1 MCYNVRIFKERN
13 FMETK
18 VDMKI
23 FRLQSAISKTMANP
37 LRLAILYYLKGKEKT
52 VNELAE
58 LVGASQ
64 SNVSQHLAMMR
75 QRDMVKTRKKGT
87 SIFYRVSNPKI
98 NQACDLVREV
108 LLEQLQEKQKLIKEM
123 S

>member
-1 MCYNVRIFKERN
+1 MLEYSKDMS
-13 FMETK
+13 FMETE
-18 VDMKI
+18 VDMTI

-37 LRLAILYYLKGKEKT
+37 LRLAILYFLKGKEKT

-58 LVGASQ
+58 LVGVSQ

-75 QRDMVKTRKKGT
+75 QRDMVKTRKEGT
-87 SIFYRVSNPKI
+87 SIYYSVSNPKI

-108 LLEQLQEKQKLIKEM
+108 LLEQLQEKQKLIKKI
-123 S
+123 

>member
-1 MCYNVRIFKERN
+1 
-13 FMETK
+13 MENK

-23 FRLQSAISKTMANP
+23 FRLQAAISKTMASP

-64 SNVSQHLAMMR
+64 SNVSQHLAIMR
-75 QRDMVKTRKKGT
+75 HRDMVKTRKVGT
-87 SIFYRVSNPKI
+87 SIYYCVSNPKI

-108 LLEQLQEKQKLIKEM
+108 LLEQLKENQKLIKNIT
-123 S
+123 